1 MVSVVEAGSSAGSSE
16 REMMTLGLSSW
27 QQPFSAA

>member
-1 MVSVVEAGSSAGSSE
+1 MVPVVEAGSSE
-16 REMMTLGLSSW
+16 TEMMTLGLSNW

>member
-1 MVSVVEAGSSAGSSE
+1 MVSVVEAGSSE

-27 QQPFSAA
+27 QQSFSAA

>member
-1 MVSVVEAGSSAGSSE
+1 MVSVVEAGSSES
-16 REMMTLGLSSW
+16 EMMTLGLSRW

>member
-1 MVSVVEAGSSAGSSE
+1 MVSVVEAGSSE
-16 REMMTLGLSSW
+16 REMMLGLSGW